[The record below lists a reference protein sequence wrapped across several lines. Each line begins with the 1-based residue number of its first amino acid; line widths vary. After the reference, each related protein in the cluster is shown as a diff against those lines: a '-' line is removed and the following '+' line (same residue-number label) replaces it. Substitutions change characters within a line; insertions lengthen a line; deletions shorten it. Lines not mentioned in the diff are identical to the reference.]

1 MSGAVK
7 DLRNGGYSYFSKPQT
22 PILQV
27 QKLSLKGRT
36 DFLML

>member
-7 DLRNGGYSYFSKPQT
+7 DLRNGGYSYFKPQT